1 MNQSTQHNFMLKS
14 FMVKKVPLL
23 SSLAGLLILLLIAA
37 TSQLPQ
43 STTSYILQGATQ
55 PTMISAVDSVGGTV
69 THQFKAI
76 DAITA
81 ELSSS
86 QVSRLSLNKPLIRLF
101 KDSGVKISNATP
113 DYAATGKN
121 HFDYDGKPDTVSW
134 KIRNNGNHDLT
145 ISSVSISWPYENAQL
160 VKLAINGKKIYNTS
174 LQAPQATVL
183 SGWTH
188 DPVLKAGYSNDFR
201 MQFTA
206 PPIQDDGQYTVIIS
220 TEQGTTIEFLPGGQ
234 LPAQHKNRDSFFPST
249 VKANSLHQ
257 QGITGSGITV
267 AVIDSGLMNI
277 NQLRHD
283 TLGNSRIKANFVAT
297 ADSVFAVNKLEDNHG
312 HGTHV
317 TSILANNSQT
327 YNSHGQ
333 FTGSYNGIAPD
344 VSLVS
349 VQAFDQHGQSNY
361 STVLNA
367 LDFIIANKDTYGID
381 VLNLSFSANAITHYW
396 NDPINRAVMRA
407 WEAGIVVVA
416 SAGNKGPHAKTIGV
430 PGNNPYVITVGAIT
444 DNYTPNDTTDD
455 MVTQFSSAGPTY
467 EGFVKPE
474 LVAPGGHIMGF
485 MDKSAT
491 IPSQH
496 PQFHDGYKYFVMSG
510 TSQATAV
517 VSG

>member
-86 QVSRLSLNKPLIRLF
+86 QVSRLSLNKPLITLF

-113 DYAATGKN
+113 DYAAKGEN
-121 HFDYDGKPDTVSW
+121 HFGYDGKPDTVSW
-134 KIRNNGNHDLT
+134 KIRN
-145 ISSVSISWPYENAQL
+145 
-160 VKLAINGKKIYNTS
+160 
-174 LQAPQATVL
+174 
-183 SGWTH
+183 
-188 DPVLKAGYSNDFR
+188 
-201 MQFTA
+201 TA
-206 PPIQDDGQYTVIIS
+206 S
-220 TEQGTTIEFLPGGQ
+220 IEFLPGGQ
-234 LPAQHKNRDSFFPST
+234 LPDQHKNRDSFFPST

-283 TLGNSRIKANFVAT
+283 TLGNSRIKANFIAT
-297 ADSVFAVNKLEDNHG
+297 ANNVYAANKLEDNHG

-327 YNSHGQ
+327 YDSHGQ

-407 WEAGIVVVA
+407 WEAGI
-416 SAGNKGPHAKTIGV
+416 
-430 PGNNPYVITVGAIT
+430 
-444 DNYTPNDTTDD
+444 
-455 MVTQFSSAGPTY
+455 
-467 EGFVKPE
+467 
-474 LVAPGGHIMGF
+474 
-485 MDKSAT
+485 
-491 IPSQH
+491 
-496 PQFHDGYKYFVMSG
+496 
-510 TSQATAV
+510 
-517 VSG
+517 